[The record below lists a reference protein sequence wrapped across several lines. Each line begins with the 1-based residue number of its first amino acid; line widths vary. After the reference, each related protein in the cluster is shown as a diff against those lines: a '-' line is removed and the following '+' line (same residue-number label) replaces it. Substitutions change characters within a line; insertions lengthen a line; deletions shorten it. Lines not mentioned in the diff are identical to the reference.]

1 MWTQVR
7 EPTLGGGVEQ
17 GRLGQE
23 HPIEEAVS
31 TPPQEHND
39 EGHLV
44 QRQGTWG
51 EGDNFQVSRNGE
63 FCLQSGSRGW
73 GKRKSF

>member
-7 EPTLGGGVEQ
+7 QPTLGGGVEQ

-31 TPPQEHND
+31 TPQEHND

-44 QRQGTWG
+44 
-51 EGDNFQVSRNGE
+51 
-63 FCLQSGSRGW
+63 
-73 GKRKSF
+73 